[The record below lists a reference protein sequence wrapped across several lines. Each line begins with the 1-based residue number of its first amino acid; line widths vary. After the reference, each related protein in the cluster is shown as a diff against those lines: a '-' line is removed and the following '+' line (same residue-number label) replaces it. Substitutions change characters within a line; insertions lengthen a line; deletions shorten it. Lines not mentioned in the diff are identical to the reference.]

1 MSPKTQNRPCKAGW
15 HRCKPHTVHLRD
27 RSPGSLAGAIGQLRS
42 VSCGGR
48 SWQQLAL
55 LRAARLPAI
64 GPLMVMLAPLALFVV
79 LVIMLVMT
87 LVLLV
92 VLGGL
97 VMLASHL
104 WLSSRLNSCRC
115 ILRVHAGQ
123 LSDCLSTWQTGRGG
137 GGGGGGAGWQRLAAT
152 QTCPG
157 PLWRSRKSRT
167 GRLPCEFLT
176 ACRQSHNK
184 HDFCT
189 TARMQAAQNPTRLGG
204 ERSCVVRQ
212 AMASK
217 LVTVQTQH
225 LSILQGPRAVGQT
238 ASVHSLYL
246 KLMGYWPMLSNCRR
260 AFARP
265 CGVSDHPPSSQ

>member
-1 MSPKTQNRPCKAGW
+1 MPVHGREELTADAMSPKTQNRPCKAGW

-137 GGGGGGAGWQRLAAT
+137 GGGGGGGGCRLAAT
-152 QTCPG
+152 GSHTDLPWSSLEITQVADWQA
-157 PLWRSRKSRT
+157 PL
-167 GRLPCEFLT
+167 
-176 ACRQSHNK
+176 
-184 HDFCT
+184 
-189 TARMQAAQNPTRLGG
+189 
-204 ERSCVVRQ
+204 
-212 AMASK
+212 
-217 LVTVQTQH
+217 
-225 LSILQGPRAVGQT
+225 
-238 ASVHSLYL
+238 
-246 KLMGYWPMLSNCRR
+246 
-260 AFARP
+260 
-265 CGVSDHPPSSQ
+265 